1 MAVFWDVGP
10 CTLVD
15 TDRRFRGAYYIH
27 RQEQESKEPPPVIE
41 KFILTKIYSH
51 LLLHMPLKYMV
62 EHKSVKFV

>member
-27 RQEQESKEPPPVIE
+27 RQEQESKEPPAVIE
-41 KFILTKIYSH
+41 KFILTKISSH

-62 EHKSVKFV
+62 ERKSVKFV